1 MIYSQEFKEKV
12 NYVNIEINKFI
23 EITEKQNAKDQLLY
37 AFREGLAELNK
48 FIISD
53 KVMDEKFIL
62 RWDLIFGQSFRS
74 FEGHPFLDNLEEIHK
89 RYIQFIQCKSSINL
103 KY

>member
-1 MIYSQEFKEKV
+1 MIYSLEFQNKIDCAQ
-12 NYVNIEINKFI
+12 IEIDKFI
-23 EITEKQNAKDQLLY
+23 EIIEKQNAKDQLLY

-53 KVMDEKFIL
+53 KVMDEKFIR

-74 FEGHPFLDNLEEIHK
+74 FEGHPFLHNLEEIHK
-89 RYIQFIQCKSSINL
+89 DIHTVYSM
-103 KY
+103 